1 MRLQF
6 WYSEDVKE
14 WHWSFHTRYYAPK
27 GKDYYQSSGSGTNV
41 REVMDKVAIEI
52 EQLVKQKN
60 NETETN

>member
-14 WHWSFHTRYYAPK
+14 WHWSFHTRHYAPK
-27 GKDYYQSSGSGTNV
+27 GKNYYQSSGSGTNV
-41 REVMDKVAIEI
+41 REVMDKVATEI
-52 EQLVKQKN
+52 EQLVEQKN

>member
-27 GKDYYQSSGSGTNV
+27 GRDYYQSSGSGTNV
-41 REVMDKVAIEI
+41 REVMDKVATEI
-52 EQLVKQKN
+52 EQLVEQKN
-60 NETETN
+60 NEIETN

>member
-6 WYSEDVKE
+6 WYSEDIKE

-27 GKDYYQSSGSGTNV
+27 GKDYYQSSGSGINV
-41 REVMDKVAIEI
+41 REVMDKVATEI
-52 EQLVKQKN
+52 EQLVEQKN

>member
-1 MRLQF
+1 MRLQL

-27 GKDYYQSSGSGTNV
+27 GKNYYQSSGSGTNV
-41 REVMDKVAIEI
+41 REVMDKVATEI
-52 EQLVKQKN
+52 EQLVDQKN

>member
-1 MRLQF
+1 MRLQL
-6 WYSEDVKE
+6 WYSEDIKE

-41 REVMDKVAIEI
+41 REVMDKVATEI

>member
-1 MRLQF
+1 MRLKL
-6 WYSEDVKE
+6 WYSEDIKE

-41 REVMDKVAIEI
+41 REVMDKVATEI
-52 EQLVKQKN
+52 EQLVEQKN

>member
-6 WYSEDVKE
+6 WYSEDIKE
-14 WHWSFHTRYYAPK
+14 WHWSFHTRFYAPK

-41 REVMDKVAIEI
+41 REVMDKVANEI
-52 EQLVKQKN
+52 EQLVEQKN

>member
-41 REVMDKVAIEI
+41 REVMDKVATEI
-52 EQLVKQKN
+52 EQLV
-60 NETETN
+60 E

>member
-1 MRLQF
+1 MRLQL
-6 WYSEDVKE
+6 WYSEDIKE

-41 REVMDKVAIEI
+41 REVMDKVATEI
-52 EQLVKQKN
+52 EQLVEQKN

>member
-6 WYSEDVKE
+6 CYSEDVKE
-14 WHWSFHTRYYAPK
+14 WHWSFHTRHYAPK

-41 REVMDKVAIEI
+41 REVMDKVATEI
-52 EQLVKQKN
+52 EQLVEQKN